1 MPDTLA
7 AHEELVGRLL
17 RADAYPHPVDRV
29 QRIDTHISTVLLAG
43 AFAYKLKKPVDLGFV
58 DFTTAA
64 RRRRF
69 CEAELRVNR
78 AAAPQLYL
86 DVVPVLGPPAAPRFG
101 AAGDGGPALEV
112 AVRMRRF
119 DQEQL
124 LDRLARCGALGEA
137 DVDALARVVA
147 RLHAGAPRAAP
158 GLGTP
163 EVALRWAREN
173 LDALRVHAA
182 GAQDRARLDAL
193 ARWTEAEARAR
204 HGLMADRVAA
214 GFVREC
220 HGDLHLGNVVRIDGA
235 PVPFDAIEFNDELR
249 SIDVMSDASF
259 AFMDLLDHG
268 RPDLAWRFISGYLE
282 AGGDYAGLPLLRFYA
297 VYRALVRAKVA
308 QIRAQQ
314 PRVDLHA
321 RLHAHAGF
329 AQDLALAERL
339 TRRGPALLLVMT
351 GLSGSGK
358 STVALHLVQA
368 LGAVRVRSDVE
379 RKRLFGLAPEA
390 ATGAALYGAEAT
402 ARTYERLAGIAR
414 IVVDAGVP
422 AIVDAAFLRRDERLR
437 FRALAAA
444 LGARHVLV
452 SCEAPVPL
460 LRERV
465 AARAARGGDPSEA
478 TVEVLERQTGWREA
492 PAEDERAD
500 LQPIDTSATPAVVG
514 AAARRL
520 ARRLLAG

>member
-7 AHEELVGRLL
+7 EHEALVGRLL
-17 RADAYPHPVDRV
+17 QPDAYPHPVDRV

-69 CEAELRVNR
+69 CEMELRVNR

-86 DVVPVLGPPAAPRFG
+86 DVVPVLGPAQAPRFG
-101 AAGDGGPALEV
+101 AAGDAAPALEV

-119 DQEQL
+119 DEDQL
-124 LDRLARCGALGEA
+124 FDRLARRGELGEA
-137 DVDALARVVA
+137 DVDALARAVA

-163 EVALRWAREN
+163 EVALRWARDN
-173 LDALRVHAA
+173 LEALRAHAA
-182 GAQDRARLDAL
+182 SARDRARLDAL
-193 ARWTEAEARAR
+193 ARWTEAQAQA
-204 HGLMADRVAA
+204 LQAQMAERVAA
-214 GFVREC
+214 GCVREC

-235 PVPFDAIEFNDELR
+235 AVPFDVIEFNDELR
-249 SIDVMSDASF
+249 CIDVMSDAAF
-259 AFMDLLDHG
+259 AFMDLMDHG
-268 RPDLAWRFISGYLE
+268 RPDLAWRFVNVYLE
-282 AGGDYAGLPLLRFYA
+282 ASGDYAGLPLLRFYA

-314 PRVDLHA
+314 PGVKPPA
-321 RLHAHAGF
+321 RLRAHAGF
-329 AQDLALAERL
+329 AQDLDLAERL
-339 TRRGPALLLVMT
+339 TRRGPALLVVMT

-358 STVALHLVQA
+358 STVALQLAQA

-379 RKRLFGLAPEA
+379 RKRLFGLAADA
-390 ATGAALYGAEAT
+390 ATGGAIYGAEAT
-402 ARTYERLAGIAR
+402 ARTYARLADLAR
-414 IVVDAGVP
+414 MALGAGVP
-422 AIVDAAFLRRDERLR
+422 AIIDAAFLRRAERVR
-437 FRALAAA
+437 FRALAAE
-444 LGARHVLV
+444 LGARHALV
-452 SCEAPVPL
+452 GCEAPVGV

-465 AARAARGGDPSEA
+465 AARTARGGDPSEA
-478 TVEVLERQTGWREA
+478 TVEVLQRQIGWREA
-492 PAEDERAD
+492 PGEDERAD
-500 LQPIDTSATPAVVG
+500 LQPIDTSGSPAAVAE
-514 AAARRL
+514 AAQSL